1 MAKLKVRWSETAVAE
16 FGRMLTFYRVR
27 NGNDKYGRSIV
38 RMVNESLKL
47 IAKFPRMYRL
57 VNADEYQN
65 IRMFHCDYF
74 AIYYKVQEKDNEIIV
89 EVVSDSRRNP
99 DESPY
104 GSPNAS
110 TMSRT

>member
-27 NGNDKYGRSIV
+27 NGNGKYGRSIV

-47 IAKFPRMYRL
+47 IARFPRMYRL

-74 AIYYKVQEKDNEIIV
+74 AIYYKVQENEIIV
-89 EVVSDSRRNP
+89 EYVSDTRRNP
-99 DESPY
+99 DDSPY
-104 GSPNAS
+104 GSPSAS
-110 TMSRT
+110 TISRT

>member
-99 DESPY
+99 EDSPY

-110 TMSRT
+110 TINRT

>member
-1 MAKLKVRWSETAVAE
+1 MAKLKVRWSETAVVE
-16 FGRMLTFYRVR
+16 FGLMLTFYRIR
-27 NGNDKYGRSIV
+27 NGNDKYSRSIV
-38 RMVNESLKL
+38 KMVNESLKL

-74 AIYYKVQEKDNEIIV
+74 AIYYKVQENEIIV
-89 EVVSDSRRNP
+89 EIVSDTRRNP
-99 DESPY
+99 DDSPY

-110 TMSRT
+110 TISRT